1 MRPGTLSL
9 PTKRHCGP
17 TFFHLLIVN
26 TNSNSYATRSK
37 DLEPCDCYN
46 NIKLI
51 IAILLRQQSGHVV
64 GYPWLQ
70 GFDDGLAG
78 DAGKC
83 TWQCVTCL
91 DMGVQLHL
99 NEGGIV
105 YCAHILS
112 NTPSPPPP
120 SPTAAAVGPQH
131 MWAALGGEGVPLTN
145 TNNTNHHLSYFQS
158 LFIFELAS

>member
-1 MRPGTLSL
+1 MRPGTLSP
-9 PTKRHCGP
+9 PTKRHRGP
-17 TFFHLLIVN
+17 TFFHLLSE
-26 TNSNSYATRSK
+26 NSNSYAMRSK

-51 IAILLRQQSGHVV
+51 KAILLRQQQGGGHVV

-91 DMGVQLHL
+91 DMGDWGCSCILMRVGLSIALIFYPTPPLLLHPPLLQLS
-99 NEGGIV
+99 
-105 YCAHILS
+105 AHS
-112 NTPSPPPP
+112 TC
-120 SPTAAAVGPQH
+120 
-131 MWAALGGEGVPLTN
+131 
-145 TNNTNHHLSYFQS
+145 
-158 LFIFELAS
+158 ELH

>member
-1 MRPGTLSL
+1 MRPGTLSP
-9 PTKRHCGP
+9 PTKRHRGP
-17 TFFHLLIVN
+17 TFFQLLIVN
-26 TNSNSYATRSK
+26 SNSYVMRSEE
-37 DLEPCDCYN
+37 LEPCDCYN

-51 IAILLRQQSGHVV
+51 KAILLRQQPGHVV

-112 NTPSPPPP
+112 NTPSTPP

-131 MWAALGGEGVPLTN
+131 M
-145 TNNTNHHLSYFQS
+145 
-158 LFIFELAS
+158 

>member
-1 MRPGTLSL
+1 MAWHG
-9 PTKRHCGP
+9 
-17 TFFHLLIVN
+17 IAN
-26 TNSNSYATRSK
+26 
-37 DLEPCDCYN
+37 N

-51 IAILLRQQSGHVV
+51 KAILLRQQQGHVV

-112 NTPSPPPP
+112 NTPSLSFSIPYCC
-120 SPTAAAVGPQH
+120 SCRPTAHVSCIER
-131 MWAALGGEGVPLTN
+131 EGCIVPRQTTPIILVTIFGVFLFF
-145 TNNTNHHLSYFQS
+145 TYF
-158 LFIFELAS
+158 

>member
-9 PTKRHCGP
+9 PTKRHRGP

-26 TNSNSYATRSK
+26 TNSNSYAMRSK

-112 NTPSPPPP
+112 NTPSLLLHPPLLQL
-120 SPTAAAVGPQH
+120 SAHSTCELHWEGRGASYQDKQH
-131 MWAALGGEGVPLTN
+131 
-145 TNNTNHHLSYFQS
+145 QS
-158 LFIFELAS
+158 SS

>member
-1 MRPGTLSL
+1 M
-9 PTKRHCGP
+9 
-17 TFFHLLIVN
+17 
-26 TNSNSYATRSK
+26 
-37 DLEPCDCYN
+37 
-46 NIKLI
+46 
-51 IAILLRQQSGHVV
+51 V

-112 NTPSPPPP
+112 NTPSPSLP

-131 MWAALGGEGVPLTN
+131 M
-145 TNNTNHHLSYFQS
+145 
-158 LFIFELAS
+158 

>member
-1 MRPGTLSL
+1 M
-9 PTKRHCGP
+9 
-17 TFFHLLIVN
+17 
-26 TNSNSYATRSK
+26 RSK

-51 IAILLRQQSGHVV
+51 IAFLLRQQPGHEV

-112 NTPSPPPP
+112 NTPSTPP

-131 MWAALGGEGVPLTN
+131 MWAALRGEGVHLTN
-145 TNNTNHHLSYFQS
+145 TNNTNYHLSYFQRF
-158 LFIFELAS
+158 FIFKLLLILILFWRAIFVNRRTPCPGTPRHWSYFLTC

>member
-1 MRPGTLSL
+1 MRPGTLSP
-9 PTKRHCGP
+9 PTKRHRGP
-17 TFFHLLIVN
+17 TFFHLLSE
-26 TNSNSYATRSK
+26 NSNSYAMRSK

-51 IAILLRQQSGHVV
+51 KAILLRQQQGGGHVV

-112 NTPSPPPP
+112 NTPFPPPF
-120 SPTAAAVGPQH
+120 PTAAAVGPQH
-131 MWAALGGEGVPLTN
+131 M
-145 TNNTNHHLSYFQS
+145 
-158 LFIFELAS
+158 